1 MRFTLFATMMVFA
14 LAGPALAQKGKGMGK
29 GKQNDNIERMAEQAE
44 DRGKQARD
52 NIRDDENWRDDD
64 SSAQDYADDDSSDR
78 RSNDDHSS
86 EARSDDT
93 SRDNRSDD
101 TSRDDRSDDDS
112 GRHAD
117 GMRGNAKAEEMRN
130 RRDERKQ
137 IKEEYR
143 ADREPGQ
150 ERATPS
156 EDSPDGESAAKK
168 PKKPWWK
175 FWDE

>member
-1 MRFTLFATMMVFA
+1 MRFTLCATMMIFA

-29 GKQNDNIERMAEQAE
+29 GKQNDNIERMAEHAE

-93 SRDNRSDD
+93 SRD
-101 TSRDDRSDDDS
+101 DRSD
-112 GRHAD
+112 AD